1 MTGALT
7 TPHPLATAAG
17 MEVLDKGGTA
27 SEALIAAGA
36 VLTVVMPHFCGLGGD
51 AVWLVVDRHGKQ
63 SCFLAIG
70 QGIDRAAPKAPFP
83 TRGPGSILTTAAVV
97 DGWDHAF
104 RHAQTALGGRAHWED
119 LLAPAVALAENGFA
133 VSPSQAFWGAF
144 RASQSICWPGFG
156 AIYMQAECP
165 LPAGHRLRQPALAES
180 LRQIAAGGAAA
191 FYHGALSRRIVEGL
205 RSAGATIS
213 ADDLAQTRTR
223 EATPLCLPY
232 RDMTLLAPP
241 PPTQGVTT
249 LQIMG
254 ILSRFDL
261 SGLAAGSADHLHLCV
276 EAVKRAFLERGTIA
290 DPAFAPQDSAAA
302 LADARLGRLSEG
314 IDPRAALPWPHLW
327 QHGDT
332 VFLGAIDAQGNA
344 ASVLQSTYFD
354 WGSGVVA
361 GDTGIIWQNRG
372 AAFDSDP
379 AHPNAFA
386 TGKLPFYT
394 LNPGIALR
402 NGRPH
407 LVYGTQGADGQPQ
420 TLSML
425 LTRLI
430 DFAQSPQEAL
440 DGPRFLLGKTFSDSR
455 DSLKLEADTSA
466 ETIATLSGRGHEI
479 SLIPAKSPLA
489 GQAGIVRADAAGC
502 TAWHDPRAQSAD
514 TPAQPAISVPARAL
528 VNTKAPRLP
537 APAIGWHA
545 LIGDP
550 DASGHRAALPEY
562 VDGNTAAWIPV
573 SADPQPG
580 RLKELRKPP
589 PD

>member
-17 MEVLDKGGTA
+17 MEVLDAGGTA

-51 AVWLVVDRHGKQ
+51 AVWLVVDRHGQQ

-70 QGIDRAAPKAPFP
+70 QGIDRAMPEAPFP
-83 TRGPGSILTTAAVV
+83 QRGPASILTTAAVV
-97 DGWDHAF
+97 DGWEHAF
-104 RHAQTALGGRAHWED
+104 RHAQRALGGRARWED
-119 LLAPAVALAENGFA
+119 LLSPAIALAQDGFA
-133 VSPSQAFWGAF
+133 VSASQAFWGAF
-144 RASQSICWPGFG
+144 RVSDSGCWPGFG
-156 AIYMQAECP
+156 AIFMAAGHP
-165 LPAGHRLRQPALAES
+165 LPEGHRLRQPALAES
-180 LRQIAAGGAAA
+180 LRLIAEGGAAE
-191 FYHGALSRRIVEGL
+191 FYHGALSRRILEGL
-205 RSAGATIS
+205 RSAGVIIGAG
-213 ADDLAQTRTR
+213 DLARTQTR
-223 EATPLCLPY
+223 EVTPLSLPY
-232 RDMTLLAPP
+232 RNMTLLAPP
-241 PPTQGVTT
+241 PPTQGLTT

-261 SGLAAGSADHLHLCV
+261 SGIAAGSADHLHLCI

-302 LADARLGRLSEG
+302 LADARLDRLARG
-314 IDPRAALPWPHLW
+314 VDPRSALPWPHRW
-327 QHGDT
+327 HHGDT
-332 VFLGAIDAQGNA
+332 VFLGAIDGQGNA

-386 TGKLPFYT
+386 PGKLPFYT
-394 LNPGIALR
+394 LNPGIALKD
-402 NGRPH
+402 GRPH

-440 DGPRFLLGKTFSDSR
+440 AGPRFLLGKTFSDSR
-455 DSLKLEADTSA
+455 DSLKLEGDISADTVV
-466 ETIATLSGRGHEI
+466 TLSSKGHEI
-479 SLIPAKSPLA
+479 SLIPAKSPIA
-489 GQAGIVRADAAGC
+489 GQAGIVQANAAGC
-502 TAWHDPRAQSAD
+502 MAWHDPRA
-514 TPAQPAISVPARAL
+514 
-528 VNTKAPRLP
+528 
-537 APAIGWHA
+537 
-545 LIGDP
+545 
-550 DASGHRAALPEY
+550 
-562 VDGNTAAWIPV
+562 
-573 SADPQPG
+573 
-580 RLKELRKPP
+580 
-589 PD
+589 